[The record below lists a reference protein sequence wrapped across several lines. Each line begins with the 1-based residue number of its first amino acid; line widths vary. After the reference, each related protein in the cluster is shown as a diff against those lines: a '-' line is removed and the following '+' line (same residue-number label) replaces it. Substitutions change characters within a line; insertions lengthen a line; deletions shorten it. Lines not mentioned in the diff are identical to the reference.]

1 MTLTRVVYSSKR
13 GDLMSKFKAIIV
25 DGLTHIRSNGKLLLL
40 IYVPILL
47 LFVVIAV
54 VSRLTPGL
62 EMAYFTR
69 DITAIAD
76 IPFYAGLVSQVG
88 VILWSATAAVCLF
101 TTLMLR
107 LQKRNL
113 SAQRFLFQAG
123 ILTALL
129 LLDDVFL
136 FHDSVFTEYLHIR
149 QRYVFLLY
157 LVLILGFL
165 LLNLQVIL
173 EREYW
178 ILGVAFLL
186 FGASLFIDNV
196 HLYKL
201 EPFKALITKSRST
214 ILEDAPKLAG
224 IATWLLYFTRYAVVS
239 LIPASSGFTYRGQSV
254 SFGYRKSQV
263 YDEG

>member
-1 MTLTRVVYSSKR
+1 MGKL
-13 GDLMSKFKAIIV
+13 KAIV
-25 DGLTHIRSNGKLLLL
+25 VEASRQVRTNWKLLLL

-47 LFVVIAV
+47 LFAAIAV
-54 VSRLTPGL
+54 VSRATPGL

-76 IPFYAGLVSQVG
+76 IPFYAGLVSQLG
-88 VILWSATAAVCLF
+88 VILWSAAVAVCLF

-107 LQKRNL
+107 LQKRSL

-129 LLDDVFL
+129 LLDDVYL

-157 LVLILGFL
+157 FVLILSFL

-173 EREYW
+173 ESEYW
-178 ILGVAFLL
+178 ILGIAFSL
-186 FGASLFIDNV
+186 FGASLFFDNV

-201 EPFKALITKSRST
+201 EPFAALITKSRST

-224 IATWLLYFTRYAVVS
+224 IATWLLYFTRYAMLRQV
-239 LIPASSGFTYRGQSV
+239 PDSSGFTRSGQPVQSG
-254 SFGYRKSQV
+254 SGKHQLHHER
-263 YDEG
+263 